1 MVRGKIRGH
10 HLMENGLVGEIRTR
24 MIVVAVRC
32 ITFLPPRD
40 LACSAGQCTIYS
52 MCLDKIVRSWL
63 MQNERGHCTNNP
75 CRLGQQHEPNDSSNE
90 RENLLNGESSP
101 ASVSTAV
108 TRDAPARTLH
118 QTNQGTSIL
127 ADAALCARLRNLEA
141 RHLVRPN

>member
-75 CRLGQQHEPNDSSNE
+75 CRLGQQHEPNDGSNE
-90 RENLLNGESSP
+90 RENLLNGELAP
-101 ASVSTAV
+101 AFVSTAS
-108 TRDAPARTLH
+108 TQEAPAETPR
-118 QTNQGTSIL
+118 QTNPRTSIP
-127 ADAALCARLRNLEA
+127 ADAALCARLHNL
-141 RHLVRPN
+141 